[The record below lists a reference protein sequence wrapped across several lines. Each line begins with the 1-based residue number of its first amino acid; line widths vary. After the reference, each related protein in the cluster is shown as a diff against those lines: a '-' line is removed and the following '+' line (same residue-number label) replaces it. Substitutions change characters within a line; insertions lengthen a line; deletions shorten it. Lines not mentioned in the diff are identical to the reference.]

1 MKGIATMV
9 RIKDVAKLANVSTAT
24 VSRVLRNADNVTEE
38 TRKRVLEAIEK
49 LNYQPNVLGR
59 YLRRMETE
67 TVLVVVP
74 DITNPFFSKVLR
86 GIESVAIQ
94 NGYQVLLGDTQ
105 NNVRLEEEY
114 LNLLRQKQVD
124 GTIFLTARISREL
137 IEEMSRQ
144 FPVVLACE
152 YFEGA
157 KIPTVSI
164 DNISSARKATEHL
177 IKLGHRRIAHLSG
190 PMNIILSRD
199 RLRGYQQA
207 MMQYELDIDPV
218 LIQEGDFTYELGYNL
233 TLKLLALEKPPTAI
247 FAANDE
253 MAIGAIKA
261 IRKLSLRVPDD
272 IAVVGFDDIK
282 IASIFEPN
290 LTTISQPM
298 FEIGEKA
305 MNLLLQL
312 IEGNEL
318 DKRQFVLED
327 TLIIRDSCGGKQ
339 RLY

>member
-1 MKGIATMV
+1 VKGIVTMV

-86 GIESVAIQ
+86 GIESVAIK

-124 GTIFLTARISREL
+124 GTIFLTARISRDL

-218 LIQEGDFTYELGYNL
+218 LIQEGDFSYELGYNL
-233 TLKLLALEKPPTAI
+233 TLKLLALKNPPTAI

-261 IRKLSLRVPDD
+261 IRDCSLRVPED